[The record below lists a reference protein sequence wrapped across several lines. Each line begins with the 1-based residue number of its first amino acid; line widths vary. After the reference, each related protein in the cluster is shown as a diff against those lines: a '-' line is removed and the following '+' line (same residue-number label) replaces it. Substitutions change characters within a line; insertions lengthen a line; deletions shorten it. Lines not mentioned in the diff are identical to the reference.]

1 MGTSARPWRAP
12 VSIRWMLT
20 ALLGSYPATSRLEHR
35 PTPDLQP
42 HDYMQPSRAVGI
54 VGLRNPL
61 GCEDTG
67 CSVCASVV
75 VFRERVCVACVW
87 CGVCVCVFVL
97 CGVGSVSCLRLIDSR
112 ISKK

>member
-1 MGTSARPWRAP
+1 
-12 VSIRWMLT
+12 MLT

-54 VGLRNPL
+54 VGLRNSL

-67 CSVCASVV
+67 LFSRVHQSWY
-75 VFRERVCVACVW
+75 FESVCVACVL
-87 CGVCVCVFVL
+87 CGVCVCVCVVW
-97 CGVGSVSCLRLIDSR
+97 CINR
-112 ISKK
+112 